1 MSYLTGLKRHHK
13 MAECSRD
20 VTLIEDSED
29 AASETEAASDETG
42 HAPSDQTFSI
52 VTFLRQLLVGE

>member
-13 MAECSRD
+13 MAECSHD
-20 VTLIEDSED
+20 ATLMIDSED
-29 AASETEAASDETG
+29 TASETDLASEETG
-42 HAPSDQTFSI
+42 LAPSDQAFSI

>member
-1 MSYLTGLKRHHK
+1 

-20 VTLIEDSED
+20 ATLMEDSED
-29 AASETEAASDETG
+29 TALETEVEIEETG
-42 HAPSDQTFSI
+42 LAATDQAFSI